1 MTWKKPTTGIIL
13 AAGMSTRFGKP
24 KQLLRLKG
32 KYLIECVL
40 DAALNSH
47 LENIILVLGYKNR
60 EIFEAISEKAYHPAL
75 QVVVND
81 RFSEGLSQSLLA
93 GLRMVQKTFPS
104 VMFLLGDQPMVDS
117 RMINHLLDRFWK
129 SHKDICVPTF
139 QGKRGN
145 PTIFSRNLYNQLL
158 DIKGDVGARNI
169 IKEHPEHVLYVEIDN
184 SLYFLDIDT
193 EEDLTR
199 IQKKSEYRISDFP
212 VDHSKIKNV

>member
-32 KYLIECVL
+32 KYLIEWVL
-40 DAALNSH
+40 DAVLNSH

-117 RMINHLLDRFWK
+117 RMINHLLDRFWE
-129 SHKDICVPTF
+129 SDKDICVPTF
-139 QGKRGN
+139 QEKRGN

-193 EEDLTR
+193 EEDLYR
-199 IQKKSEYRISDFP
+199 IQKKSEYRNSNFP
-212 VDHSKIKNV
+212 FDHSKIRNV

>member
-32 KYLIECVL
+32 KYLIEWVL
-40 DAALNSH
+40 DAVLNSH

-60 EIFEAISEKAYHPAL
+60 EIFEAISEKAYNPAL

-81 RFSEGLSQSLLA
+81 RFSEGQSQSLLA

-117 RMINHLLDRFWK
+117 RMINHLLDRFWE
-129 SHKDICVPTF
+129 SDKDICVPTF
-139 QGKRGN
+139 QEKRGN
-145 PTIFSRNLYNQLL
+145 PTIFSKNLYNQLL

-199 IQKKSEYRISDFP
+199 IQKKSEFRNSNFGFP
-212 VDHSKIKNV
+212 RRS

>member
-1 MTWKKPTTGIIL
+1 M
-13 AAGMSTRFGKP
+13 AAGISTRFGTP
-24 KQLLRLKG
+24 KQLIRLKG
-32 KYLIECVL
+32 KYLIEWVL

-47 LENIILVLGYKNR
+47 LESIILVLGYKNR

-75 QVVVND
+75 QVVVNH

-117 RMINHLLDRFWK
+117 IMINHLLDRFWK

-145 PTIFSRNLYNQLL
+145 PAIFSRNLYNQLL
-158 DIKGDVGARNI
+158 GIKGDVGARNI
-169 IKEHPEHVLYVEIDN
+169 IKEHPDSVLYVEVKDP
-184 SLYFLDIDT
+184 LRFFDID
-193 EEDLTR
+193 EEKD
-199 IQKKSEYRISDFP
+199 IQSLRSLL
-212 VDHSKIKNV
+212 SK

>member
-32 KYLIECVL
+32 KYLIEWVL
-40 DAALNSH
+40 DAVLNSH

-145 PTIFSRNLYNQLL
+145 PAIFSRNL
-158 DIKGDVGARNI
+158 I
-169 IKEHPEHVLYVEIDN
+169 I
-184 SLYFLDIDT
+184 S
-193 EEDLTR
+193 
-199 IQKKSEYRISDFP
+199 SWA
-212 VDHSKIKNV
+212 

>member
-1 MTWKKPTTGIIL
+1 M
-13 AAGMSTRFGKP
+13 AAGMSTRFGTP
-24 KQLLRLKG
+24 KQLIRLKG
-32 KYLIECVL
+32 KYLIEWVL

-75 QVVVND
+75 QVVVNH

-117 RMINHLLDRFWK
+117 RMINHLLDRFWI

-145 PTIFSRNLYNQLL
+145 PVIFSRNLYNQLL
-158 DIKGDVGARNI
+158 DIEGDVGARNI
-169 IKEHPEHVLYVEIDN
+169 IKEHPDSVLYVEVKDP
-184 SLYFLDIDT
+184 LRFFDID
-193 EEDLTR
+193 EE
-199 IQKKSEYRISDFP
+199 KDFQRLRALL
-212 VDHSKIKNV
+212 SK